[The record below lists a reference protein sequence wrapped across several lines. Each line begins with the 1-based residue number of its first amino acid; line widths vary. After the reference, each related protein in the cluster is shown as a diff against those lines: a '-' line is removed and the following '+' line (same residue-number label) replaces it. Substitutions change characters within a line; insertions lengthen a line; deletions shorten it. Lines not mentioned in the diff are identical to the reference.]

1 MCHRAWIV
9 GVVAGAALTSAG
21 AAADEPL
28 RLGDPLLSGPAPS
41 ERDGVSLTFTPRQA
55 GVFDL
60 ETARFDLALTPLRPD
75 REGEAAGVA
84 DDVAGGRFA
93 VGGALDFGG
102 VEITGHL
109 VGERGERVSSEG
121 IDASLGFGAVTTRL
135 RYVEEERGG
144 EDAVRYGLGA
154 ELDAAPGLSV
164 GADLSVAEG
173 EGAED
178 PDGRDTEGVVRFR
191 LSF

>member
-1 MCHRAWIV
+1 MFQRSWIV
-9 GVVAGAALTSAG
+9 GVIAAAALTSAG

-41 ERDGVSLTFTPRQA
+41 ARDGVSLTFTPRQA

-60 ETARFDLALTPLRPD
+60 ETARFDLALTPMRP
-75 REGEAAGVA
+75 EPEAEAAGIA
-84 DDVAGGRFA
+84 DVAGGRFA

-121 IDASLGFGAVTTRL
+121 IDASLGFGAVTTRM
-135 RYVEEERGG
+135 RYVEEERDG

-173 EGAED
+173 EGVED